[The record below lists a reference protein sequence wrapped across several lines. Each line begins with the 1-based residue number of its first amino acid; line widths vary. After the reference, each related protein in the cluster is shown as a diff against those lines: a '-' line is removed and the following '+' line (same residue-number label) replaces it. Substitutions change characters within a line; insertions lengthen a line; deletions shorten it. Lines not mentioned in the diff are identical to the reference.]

1 MTKPLHLLI
10 QLMGLLLPVLAAR
23 AQVMEGRELVMLD
36 SSRTV
41 HEISINSSVAT
52 SITFPEPVT
61 LLTGYGLVADSSAS
75 NSMAQATVCVVHYD
89 NTLPDTLVVRLL
101 KPGEPCHATVRTA
114 SAMHLLRLVPS
125 PSANL
130 AVIVSPPGQR
140 NAAREVDPNDVSQ
153 TRLNF
158 SSEELVGILG
168 KARNRKVLQPLN
180 PALYSGWEER
190 NSLDLTSTVK
200 NRTCTIHEIQR
211 WPAKDAII
219 FRCWITNIGDQ
230 PYEFEPNGVKVRIGE
245 RTYPVQLADTSGL
258 VQPNQKVPLDVV
270 LQGNIQGGR
279 EHLSIN
285 QDFRI
290 ELPEEGRQPSA
301 ALFGDATVDF
311 DGK

>member
-1 MTKPLHLLI
+1 MKNALL
-10 QLMGLLLPVLAAR
+10 LLVLLTGLLMQTAS

-36 SSRTV
+36 SSTTV
-41 HEISINSSVAT
+41 HEIAINSNVAT
-52 SITFPEPVT
+52 TITFPEPVT
-61 LLTGYGLVADSSAS
+61 LLTGYGLVSEAGAA
-75 NSMAQATVCVVHYD
+75 NAMAQANVCVVHYD
-89 NTLPDTLVVRLL
+89 NTLPDTIVVRLI
-101 KPGEPCHATVRTA
+101 KAGEPCHATVRTT
-114 SAMHLLRLVPS
+114 SAMHLLRFISS

-140 NAAREVDPNDVSQ
+140 SAAREIDPNDV
-153 TRLNF
+153 THKRLNM
-158 SSEELVGILG
+158 SADELVGMLG
-168 KARNRKVLQPLN
+168 KARNRKALQPLN
-180 PALYSGWEER
+180 PTLYTGWEER

-200 NRTCTIHEIQR
+200 NRTSTIYEIQR
-211 WPAKDAII
+211 WPAKDALV
-219 FRCWITNIGDQ
+219 FRCWITNIGDT

-245 RTYPVQLADTSGL
+245 RSYPVQLADCSGL
-258 VQPNQKVPLDVV
+258 VQPNQKMPLDVI

-301 ALFGDATVDF
+301 ALFGDASASDF

>member
-1 MTKPLHLLI
+1 MMTCGAH
-10 QLMGLLLPVLAAR
+10 

-41 HEISINSSVAT
+41 HEIAINSNVAT
-52 SITFPEPVT
+52 TITFPEPVT
-61 LLTGYGLVADSSAS
+61 LLTGYGLVGDASGS
-75 NSMAQATVCVVHYD
+75 NSMAQAKVCVVHYD
-89 NTLPDTLVVRLL
+89 NTLPDTIVVRLL
-101 KPGEPCHATVRTA
+101 KPGEPCHATVRTTTG
-114 SAMHLLRLVPS
+114 MHLLRFVSS
-125 PSANL
+125 PTANL

-140 NAAREVDPNDVSQ
+140 SAAREIEPAEVTQ
-153 TRLNF
+153 TRLTF

-168 KARNRKVLQPLN
+168 KARNRKALQPLN

-190 NSLDLTSTVK
+190 NGIDLTSTVK
-200 NRTCTIHEIQR
+200 NRTCSIYEIQR
-211 WPAKDAII
+211 WPAKDALV
-219 FRCWITNIGDQ
+219 FRCWITNIGDR

-245 RTYPVQLADTSGL
+245 RTYPVQLADSSGL
-258 VQPNQKVPLDVV
+258 VEPNQKAPLDVI

-279 EHLSIN
+279 EHLSLH

-301 ALFGDATVDF
+301 ALFGDAGAEF